1 VFIVG
6 GGFLLEIFMGCL
18 RKVEFGEEIYGLSR
32 ILWEKGTLLLYGGFF
47 ERKGRRSA
55 AQLRRRE
62 VQYKGMT
69 HLHTH
74 TIARL

>member
-47 ERKGRRSA
+47 E
-55 AQLRRRE
+55 
-62 VQYKGMT
+62 
-69 HLHTH
+69 
-74 TIARL
+74 